1 MKLSD
6 TQLVILQSGAR
17 NADRLCLADAKL
29 GAAPRHAIAKKLVSL
44 GLAEAAPCPPTV
56 PPAHRFP
63 SSAKAGAKPMTL
75 RITDAGLRAIGIE
88 PEEQAEDPPILT
100 MTDEERTEAAEAEAV
115 LRECG
120 QDDGMAGLT
129 TSAEEMIARDI
140 EAAEAAENAAAAE
153 AAANAPRAAD
163 PATDGILAAK
173 AEARARAERKASER
187 AAKQAARAED
197 YARRAA
203 EADAEA
209 RSGRGFW
216 RAAEE
221 AVARSELPPAPDFS
235 APTHAPYRKKLQR
248 LIELAQAG
256 DAAGLRA
263 VQINPTSTS
272 PKTLIRWRD
281 LAVRAIEAR
290 GRA

>member
-17 NADRLCLADAKL
+17 DPDRLCRADRKI
-29 GAAPRHAIAKKLVSL
+29 GQAPRQAIARKLL
-44 GLAEAAPCPPTV
+44 AAGLVEIAGPWRTTHAPEL
-56 PPAHRFP
+56 RF
-63 SSAKAGAKPMTL
+63 GDNIL
-75 RITDAGLRAIGIE
+75 RITDDGLRAIGVG
-88 PEEQAEDPPILT
+88 P
-100 MTDEERTEAAEAEAV
+100 DEEPIPPCDSEEERAEAV
-115 LRECG
+115 EREI
-120 QDDGMAGLT
+120 A
-129 TSAEEMIARDI
+129 AEE
-140 EAAEAAENAAAAE
+140 
-153 AAANAPRAAD
+153 AP
-163 PATDGILAAK
+163 AK
-173 AEARARAERKASER
+173 PDRKAAER

-221 AVARSELPPAPDFS
+221 AASRGEVPPAPDFS
-235 APTHAPYRKKLQR
+235 APTHAPYRKKLEK
-248 LIELAQAG
+248 LLALAQAG

-263 VQINPTSTS
+263 MQINPTSTT
-272 PKTLIRWRD
+272 PKALARWRD

-290 GRA
+290 EAG